1 MNCTRDSRLFF
12 YLLWTYILDDHSIF
26 PAWGS
31 FMTDN
36 QKPKFNEWLVFG
48 VLLGLAVFMYASI
61 MYKIVNYGP

>member
-1 MNCTRDSRLFF
+1 
-12 YLLWTYILDDHSIF
+12 
-26 PAWGS
+26 
-31 FMTDN
+31 MTDN